1 MQNTV
6 KKMITVAMISTTML
20 IISGCTVRLSEESF
34 IANDKEPVAF
44 STEFTQA
51 LQQAIPNHVITQ
63 LSLEAS
69 DHVKLNGFFIDNPA
83 SNTTLVFY
91 QGNGMKIQP
100 HCLADVTA
108 LSALNTDILIMDRR
122 GIGASEGKP
131 RINNIILDAQQQLD
145 YVQQQYQPEKIIL
158 HGYSLGSF
166 IAADLARN
174 NKIDALVLHGS
185 ATNADDWVD
194 EKTPWY
200 MAPFMTLEMPEDF
213 RKADNKQVV
222 AQYYQ
227 GPLLVIAAEDDEE
240 VPPALSEKLF
250 AASKSA
256 NKQFIMV
263 PNIGHQGMLEEAT
276 TMQQYQAFITEL

>member
-6 KKMITVAMISTTML
+6 KKMITATLISTTML
-20 IISGCTVRLSEESF
+20 IITGCTVRLSEESF

-51 LQQAIPNHVITQ
+51 LQQAMPDHIISQ
-63 LSLEAS
+63 LNLEAS

-100 HCLADVTA
+100 HCLADLTA
-108 LSALNTDILIMDRR
+108 LSALNTDILVMDRR

-131 RINNIILDAQQQLD
+131 QIHNIILDAQQQLD

-213 RKADNKQVV
+213 RKTDNKQVV

-227 GPLLVIAAEDDEE
+227 GPLLVIAGEDDEE
-240 VPPALSEKLF
+240 VPPALAEKLF

-256 NKQFIMV
+256 KKQFIMV
-263 PNIGHQGMLEEAT
+263 PNVGHQGMLEEAA
-276 TMQQYQAFITEL
+276 TMQQYQTFITEL

>member
-6 KKMITVAMISTTML
+6 KQFITVVMISTAML
-20 IISGCTVRLSEESF
+20 IISGCTVRLTEASF
-34 IANDKEPVAF
+34 IAHDKAPVAF

-51 LQQAIPNHVITQ
+51 LQLAMPNNTIIP

-69 DHVKLNGFFIDNPA
+69 DHVKLNGFFIDNPN

-100 HCLADVTA
+100 HCLSA
-108 LSALNTDILIMDRR
+108 LTTLSTLNTDILVMDRR

-131 RINNIILDAQQQLD
+131 QIKNILSDAQQQLD
-145 YVQQQYQPEKIIL
+145 YLQQHFQPEKIIL

-174 NKIDALVLHGS
+174 NKVDALVLQGS

-200 MAPFMTLEMPEDF
+200 MAPFMTLEMPQDF
-213 RKADNKQVV
+213 RNIDNQQVV
-222 AQYYQ
+222 AQSYS
-227 GPLLVIAAEDDEE
+227 GPLLVIAAEDDKE
-240 VPPALSEKLF
+240 VPPALAEKLF

-256 NKQFIMV
+256 NKQLIMV
-263 PNIGHQGMLEEAT
+263 PNVGHQGMLDDVT
-276 TMQQYQAFITEL
+276 TMQQYQDFITEL